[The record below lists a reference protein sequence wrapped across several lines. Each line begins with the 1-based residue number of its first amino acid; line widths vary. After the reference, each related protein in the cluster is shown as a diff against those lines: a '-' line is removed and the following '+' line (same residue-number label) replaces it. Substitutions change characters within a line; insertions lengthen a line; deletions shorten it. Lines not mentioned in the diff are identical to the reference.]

1 MPANHHPQDP
11 KKTRPS
17 APVLRPAT
25 PDDEPKVIT
34 RGRVSHVEHEVD
46 QPEPMPVRKSGDRD
60 KVSR

>member
-1 MPANHHPQDP
+1 MPVNHHPNDP
-11 KKTRPS
+11 KKPRPS
-17 APVLRPAT
+17 TPRSA

-46 QPEPMPVRKSGDRD
+46 QPEPMPVRRSGERD

>member
-1 MPANHHPQDP
+1 MPNDP
-11 KKTRPS
+11 KKPRPS
-17 APVLRPAT
+17 TPR

-46 QPEPMPVRKSGDRD
+46 QPEPMPVRKSGERDRN

>member
-1 MPANHHPQDP
+1 MPANHHPHDS

-17 APVLRPAT
+17 APRPTT
-25 PDDEPKVIT
+25 PDNEPKVIT

-46 QPEPMPVRKSGDRD
+46 QPEPMPVRKSGERD